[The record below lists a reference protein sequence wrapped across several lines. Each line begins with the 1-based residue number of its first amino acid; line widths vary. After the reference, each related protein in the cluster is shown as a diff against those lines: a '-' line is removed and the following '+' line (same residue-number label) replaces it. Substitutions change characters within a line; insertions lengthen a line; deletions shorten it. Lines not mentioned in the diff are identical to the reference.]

1 MVVAMPYDAA
11 ATVNEST
18 AFGAPASLGESLR
31 QARRRGKFTQR
42 ALAAA
47 AGIDIATV
55 QNLERGM
62 GTLAPLIAVLGAIG
76 HRFAYQPPDAPLGPW
91 ITSMRKSAG
100 YSQAALALRVGL
112 SKPTI
117 IQIEHGRGNIGGL
130 LRVFAALDLTAAFVP
145 QADPLHGARLT
156 HGDCLS
162 VMTTLADRSIDAIIA
177 DLPYASSGLPWDQMI
192 PLAPLWEQ
200 FHRLLKPTGVVVL
213 TASQPFTAALVVSNP
228 DWFKY
233 ALVWEK
239 TKKTG
244 FQHAKQKPLKNH
256 EDILVFSPGTTIGPH
271 RSKRQMTYNPQNL
284 VELPE
289 PVLARNSGMGRT
301 LRNEGKHYAGK
312 LFRQVSQTH
321 SNYPT
326 SVLKFGSHAKAHGE
340 ASHPTQKPLELM
352 RYLVRTYS
360 NPGTTILDCAMGS
373 GTTGVAAVLE
383 GRQFIGIEQDEYYF
397 QMATERFAKGDC
409 FSKPVK

>member
-1 MVVAMPYDAA
+1 MWIAMPYDAA
-11 ATVNEST
+11 APVNEST
-18 AFGAPASLGESLR
+18 TSVAAASIGESLR
-31 QARRRGKFTQR
+31 GARRRAKFTQR
-42 ALAAA
+42 GLAEA
-47 AGIDIATV
+47 AGIDIATI
-55 QNLERGM
+55 QHLERGR
-62 GTLAPLIAVLGAIG
+62 GTLGPLLAVLGATG
-76 HRFAYQPPDAPLGPW
+76 NRFADQPPHAPFGSW
-91 ITSMRKSAG
+91 IASVRKLAG
-100 YSQAALALRVGL
+100 YSQETLARRVGV

-117 IQIEHGRGNIGGL
+117 IQIEHERGNLAGL
-130 LRVFAALDLTAAFVP
+130 LLVLIALGLTAAVVP
-145 QADPLHGARLT
+145 MSDPLHGARLT

-312 LFRQVSQTH
+312 VFRQVSQTH

-360 NPGTTILDCAMGS
+360 NPGATILDCAMGS

-383 GRQFIGIEQDEYYF
+383 GRQFIGIEKDMGYF
-397 QMATERFAKGDC
+397 EMAKDRLMRTIPNG
-409 FSKPVK
+409 

>member
-1 MVVAMPYDAA
+1 MPYDAA
-11 ATVNEST
+11 ATVNESAIFGT
-18 AFGAPASLGESLR
+18 ATVLGASLR
-31 QARRRGKFTQR
+31 QARKSRKLTQQR
-42 ALAAA
+42 LALA
-47 AGIDIATV
+47 AGIDIATA
-55 QNLERGM
+55 QGLERGR
-62 GTLAPLIAVLGAIG
+62 GTLGPLIAVLTVLEFRLAD
-76 HRFAYQPPDAPLGPW
+76 QPSTVSLGDW
-91 ITSMRKSAG
+91 IAAVRRSAG
-100 YSQAALALRVGL
+100 YSQAAIALRIGV
-112 SKPTI
+112 SKPTV
-117 IQIEHGRGNIGGL
+117 IQIEHGRGSVANL
-130 LRVFAALDLTAAFVP
+130 LRVMGALGISATIVP
-145 QADPLHGARLT
+145 MSDPLHGARLT

-213 TASQPFTAALVVSNP
+213 TASQPFSAALVVSSP

-312 LFRQVSQTH
+312 VFRQVSQTH

-360 NPGTTILDCAMGS
+360 NPGATILDCAMGS

-383 GRQFIGIEQDEYYF
+383 GRQFIGIEKDMGYF
-397 QMATERFAKGDC
+397 EMAKDRLMRTIPNG
-409 FSKPVK
+409 